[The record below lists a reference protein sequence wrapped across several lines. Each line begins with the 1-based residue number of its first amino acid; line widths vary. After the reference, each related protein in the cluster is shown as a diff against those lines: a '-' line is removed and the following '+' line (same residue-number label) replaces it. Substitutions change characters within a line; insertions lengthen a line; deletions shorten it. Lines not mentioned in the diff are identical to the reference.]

1 MKLIQI
7 LAISLLLISCK
18 NNKNVENNSTADTTT
33 ESFQDIGLEYALA
46 TKKVLGL
53 NLIEAIQKNGTIDA
67 LSFCSIKA
75 IPLTDSMSTKH
86 NAIIKRVSDKNRN
99 PDNKANAEELKYI
112 DYYKNQVATNQEI
125 KPTTIDKDTKIHFY
139 YPITTN
145 AMCLQCHG
153 TAENMAPEVRSKIMK
168 LYPNDLAIGYSE
180 NEVRGIWSIQFEK
193 K

>member
-7 LAISLLLISCK
+7 MVITLFLISCK
-18 NNKNVENNSTADTTT
+18 NNKNVENSKTDTTK
-33 ESFQDIGLEYALA
+33 SFENIGLEYALA

-53 NLIEAIQKNGTIDA
+53 NLMEAIQKNGTLDA

-75 IPLTDSMSTKH
+75 IPLTDSISTKH

-99 PDNKANAEELKYI
+99 TENKANAEELKYI
-112 DYYKNQVATNQEI
+112 EFYKNQVATNQEI
-125 KPTTIDKDTKIHFY
+125 TPTTIDEDNKIHFY

-153 TAENMAPEVRSKIMK
+153 NAENIAPEVRSKILK

>member
-7 LAISLLLISCK
+7 LVLSLLLISCK
-18 NNKNVENNSTADTTT
+18 NNKKVEHVAADTN
-33 ESFQDIGLEYALA
+33 ESFENIGLEYALA

-67 LSFCSIKA
+67 LSFCSINA

-99 PDNKANAEELKYI
+99 PENKANTEEIKYI
-112 DYYKNQVATNQEI
+112 EFYKTQIATNQEI
-125 KPTTIDKDTKIHFY
+125 KPTTINKDNKIHFY

-153 TAENMAPEVRSKIMK
+153 TTENIASEVRSKILK
-168 LYPNDLAIGYSE
+168 LYPNDMAIGYSE